1 MHHQE
6 VVHDVSHPNVLH
18 EVVHVV
24 MVEHWRH
31 EVDPKVVFQNV
42 HHLLE
47 DVGNG
52 VSKSLC
58 ESPHVVGVFHLCAMM
73 MVHVVSEYDE
83 NHVEDSVDTFDV
95 MGK

>member
-1 MHHQE
+1 M
-6 VVHDVSHPNVLH
+6 
-18 EVVHVV
+18 
-24 MVEHWRH
+24 MVEHWRR

-73 MVHVVSEYDE
+73 MVHVVSEHDE
-83 NHVEDSVDTFDV
+83 NHAEDSVDTFDV
-95 MGK
+95 MGKQRLEVSVWWCMHPLALDEIP